1 MRLNNKGF
9 AVSIVLYSM
18 AAIIVI
24 ILLLILGVNAANVH
38 NQENTSD
45 KTKEEVSNIG
55 VE

>member
-1 MRLNNKGF
+1 
-9 AVSIVLYSM
+9 M
-18 AAIIVI
+18 AKRKKKFSLALSSFSI

-45 KTKEEVSNIG
+45 KIKEEVSNIG